1 MKRLKFTKAIL
12 ILVCTASLAG
22 CGNIQK
28 DTGTDAPSY
37 SRNSDGD
44 QPTDTSNEAQALL
57 DSAALVGSVTDF
69 QEGSFQV
76 MADQTKDN
84 GQTAVGAAPGMESES
99 GMESTTVSYGEDCVF
114 QIANI
119 DINTQA
125 VNLEDASSSDVKK
138 STSVAVYGE
147 TQENGEI
154 HAAKVLL
161 TRFQ

>member
-37 SRNSDGD
+37 SQNSDGD

-69 QEGSFQV
+69 RRE
-76 MADQTKDN
+76 
-84 GQTAVGAAPGMESES
+84 
-99 GMESTTVSYGEDCVF
+99 VF
-114 QIANI
+114 R
-119 DINTQA
+119 
-125 VNLEDASSSDVKK
+125 LW
-138 STSVAVYGE
+138 
-147 TQENGEI
+147 
-154 HAAKVLL
+154 L
-161 TRFQ
+161 TRPKITDRQQLGSTRHGK